1 MTLARIPE
9 RPFPLALVYGAGA
22 LVAALVVSAVVLLGS
37 FEYFGP
43 ATPATPEVPTPAVLR
58 SEASW
63 MTQRLA
69 QSGYIEPS
77 VRSAQMWERQ
87 RLQQTPTPR

>member
-1 MTLARIPE
+1 MTQAQPLG

-22 LVAALVVSAVVLLGS
+22 LAAALVVSAAVTIGS
-37 FEYFGP
+37 FDLFGP
-43 ATPATPEVPTPAVLR
+43 SSPTTRNTPSSAVLR

-77 VRSAQMWERQ
+77 VRSATEWERQ
-87 RLQQTPTPR
+87 RLQQTPAQQ